1 LKDESKRRDYDLI
14 YPSITRRRTFPRN
27 TQTPHPPPTSASQPE
42 TLCEAAQIAAIQK
55 SKQERI
61 ARWKSKKNSFSLLIF
76 ELQRLIQRL
85 EQEITNLD
93 TIFAAEAAAEA
104 QKNSWAA
111 WFLSPIYKKAEDS
124 EEEKERKDRARQER
138 RIEKDMKERRLN
150 SHKGDLKTQ
159 ENLLKIAEDEVDA
172 ATRSDDGKIRVIQAR
187 IWAREN
193 RERRERENR
202 ERERREKERQERERQ
217 ERERMAKIRKEQ
229 QEQWMKRERE
239 ATEASRKQTEEKRAA
254 EQKRKKPRKFQE
266 QHAHP
271 YPPEESTGQ
280 GYTSAC
286 RHDGWW
292 PKVQGRAACLR
303 CYESWTY
310 LLECPG
316 CMMKACPRCQ
326 AAIRPR
332 VPRNAA
338 RTNRT
343 FPQRVRTPSPNFDFH
358 HDWLD

>member
-1 LKDESKRRDYDLI
+1 
-14 YPSITRRRTFPRN
+14 
-27 TQTPHPPPTSASQPE
+27 
-42 TLCEAAQIAAIQK
+42 
-55 SKQERI
+55 
-61 ARWKSKKNSFSLLIF
+61 LIF

-111 WFLSPIYKKAEDS
+111 WFLSPIYKRAEDS

-150 SHKGDLKTQ
+150 SNKGDLKTQ
-159 ENLLKIAEDEVDA
+159 ESLLKIAQDEVDA
-172 ATRSDDGKIRVIQAR
+172 ATRSDDEKIRVIQAR

-202 ERERREKERQERERQ
+202 ERERRDKERQERERQ
-217 ERERMAKIRKEQ
+217 ERERMAEIWKQQ

-239 ATEASRKQTEEKRAA
+239 ATEASRKQAEEKRAA

-271 YPPEESTGQ
+271 YPPEGSAGQ

-292 PKVQGRAACLR
+292 PKVQGRAACPR

-316 CMMKACPRCQ
+316 CMTKACPRCQ

-338 RTNRT
+338 RTNPT
-343 FPQRVRTPSPNFDFH
+343 FPQRVRTPSPNLDSHYDWFD
-358 HDWLD
+358 

>member
-1 LKDESKRRDYDLI
+1 
-14 YPSITRRRTFPRN
+14 
-27 TQTPHPPPTSASQPE
+27 
-42 TLCEAAQIAAIQK
+42 
-55 SKQERI
+55 
-61 ARWKSKKNSFSLLIF
+61 LLIF

-271 YPPEESTGQ
+271 YPPEGSTGQ

-292 PKVQGRAACLR
+292 PKVQGRAACPR

-332 VPRNAA
+332 VPRNTA

-343 FPQRVRTPSPNFDFH
+343 FPQRVRTPSPNLDSHYDWFD
-358 HDWLD
+358 